1 MELGGARRGSTK
13 PANRYATGIF
23 GTSPARNPQFF
34 ASDHEKTP
42 NFREQVMVRTAPNRI
57 FDKRSGAFPNTQRH
71 EEVSHMAKAAA
82 GKQTTVT
89 MRNLAAKLAED
100 HEMSKKQTEAVLGD
114 LVDLVTKHL
123 KKGDRIR
130 IGGLGILQVRKRA
143 ARMGRNPATGEPI
156 QIKASKKVAFRA
168 AKELKEAV

>member
-1 MELGGARRGSTK
+1 
-13 PANRYATGIF
+13 
-23 GTSPARNPQFF
+23 
-34 ASDHEKTP
+34 
-42 NFREQVMVRTAPNRI
+42 
-57 FDKRSGAFPNTQRH
+57 
-71 EEVSHMAKAAA
+71 MAKAAA
-82 GKQTTVT
+82 PAKQTTVT
-89 MRNLAAKLAED
+89 LRNLAAKLAED

-114 LVDLVTKHL
+114 LVGLVTKHL

-143 ARMGRNPATGEPI
+143 ARIGRNPATGEQI